1 MCFQRQKK
9 GLSENLFFKKA
20 GLSVAIFIHK
30 IRKHDHVLST
40 VLIKSRLQERRIN
53 LPLNNF
59 NFAPLLA
66 RVAGDWKGREREI

>member
-30 IRKHDHVLST
+30 IRKHDDVLST
-40 VLIKSRLQERRIN
+40 VL
-53 LPLNNF
+53 
-59 NFAPLLA
+59 
-66 RVAGDWKGREREI
+66 